1 MALRVIRMFSSTTR
15 LYQMSEFNMELISTS
30 LGIRPFWSASQSTF
44 LELSQAS
51 FRYAYGADRSITIVV
66 LNGSQ
71 VASSES
77 ISLRDDDDDPK
88 AIYAMIRHLYDLPYD
103 QSTIL
108 FPNSLNTDLMFHV
121 NVFEAADKYDV
132 PSLRALV
139 VDKIP
144 GLMKQTWL
152 TNQEEFC
159 KAIRRLCAPDA
170 VVFAD
175 KSLQASAA
183 SFCSTYISTLIKN
196 DRFVQMLEEGEPFA
210 GRLLTAVLK
219 GQTSPLKKSPY

>member
-1 MALRVIRMFSSTTR
+1 MSTPR
-15 LYQMSEFNMELISTS
+15 AKPLEKLITATS
-30 LGIRPFWSASQSTF
+30 KCT
-44 LELSQAS
+44 LEGA
-51 FRYAYGADRSITIVV
+51 AYGKCI
-66 LNGSQ
+66 
-71 VASSES
+71 
-77 ISLRDDDDDPK
+77 
-88 AIYAMIRHLYDLPYD
+88 
-103 QSTIL
+103 
-108 FPNSLNTDLMFHV
+108 
-121 NVFEAADKYDV
+121 AADKYDV

>member
-1 MALRVIRMFSSTTR
+1 MSSPNTASTANGPAR
-15 LYQMSEFNMELISTS
+15 YSHVLFNDATLSDVRIEYGTDQHIFGHKAILVRQSEYF
-30 LGIRPFWSASQSTF
+30 
-44 LELSQAS
+44 
-51 FRYAYGADRSITIVV
+51 FRAFTG
-66 LNGSQ
+66 Q
-71 VASSES
+71 FPVASSES
-77 ISLRDDDDDPK
+77 ISLRDEDDDPK